1 MNPDAE
7 FISQVDELSDALMS
21 MGKSTSGS
29 DVGTGGMAAKL
40 YAAKIAA
47 GSGTDMVIANGD
59 DVGVIWDIL
68 EGREV
73 GTLFTAHRSP
83 VSRSLIISRAYTH
96 NTRTEPAGGTGSQE
110 GPPRDGFNHRRRKT
124 EWMQKRSTE
133 SMPFTINPSLWD

>member
-1 MNPDAE
+1 M
-7 FISQVDELSDALMS
+7 DELSDALMS

-83 VSRSLIISRAYTH
+83 DFTLLDYNRERTPITPEQSPQAGPDHRKDRPGTDSIIEGEKQHGCRKDRQNQCSL
-96 NTRTEPAGGTGSQE
+96 P
-110 GPPRDGFNHRRRKT
+110 
-124 EWMQKRSTE
+124 
-133 SMPFTINPSLWD
+133 

>member
-7 FISQVDELSDALMS
+7 FISQVDELSDALCA

-83 VSRSLIISRAYTH
+83 DFTLLDYIESVPPITPEQSPQAGPDHRKDRPGTDSII
-96 NTRTEPAGGTGSQE
+96 E
-110 GPPRDGFNHRRRKT
+110 GEKQHGCRKDR
-124 EWMQKRSTE
+124 QNQC
-133 SMPFTINPSLWD
+133 PLP